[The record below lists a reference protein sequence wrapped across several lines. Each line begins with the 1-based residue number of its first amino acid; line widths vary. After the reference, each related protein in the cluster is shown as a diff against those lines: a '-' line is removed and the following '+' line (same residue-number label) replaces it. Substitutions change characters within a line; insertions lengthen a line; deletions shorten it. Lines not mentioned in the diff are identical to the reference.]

1 MEQTAHTP
9 FTPNERQRV
18 LACLADMADF
28 VREAIE
34 RIDGLHA
41 VMDLAEDTDE
51 EVPAYRVVQALSP
64 HFPPLESCI
73 TAINNF
79 RREAQDVLGT
89 GQPEPEVAVT
99 IVEEDEEDDEGQGEP
114 ADGHING
121 FGGAVDAR

>member
-1 MEQTAHTP
+1 MTQPVPQLNEQS
-9 FTPNERQRV
+9 RQRL

-28 VREAIE
+28 VREALE